1 MGFLASD
8 HDLLV
13 LLVQMSSQCYCLILV
28 FGFLNL
34 HYSHFSF
41 NMSNITA
48 TSNCF
53 FFFNQGLVHLY
64 RPLQQTVGCT
74 MLIVESLKIST
85 F

>member
-53 FFFNQGLVHLY
+53 FFCLFVLPRIGPPIPAITANGWLHHAD
-64 RPLQQTVGCT
+64 R
-74 MLIVESLKIST
+74 
-85 F
+85 